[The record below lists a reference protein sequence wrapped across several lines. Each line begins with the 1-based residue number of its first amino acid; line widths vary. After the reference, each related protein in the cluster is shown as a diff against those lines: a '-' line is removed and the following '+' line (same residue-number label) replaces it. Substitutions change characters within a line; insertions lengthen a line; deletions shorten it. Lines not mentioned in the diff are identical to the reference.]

1 MVACLLSV
9 LLASQPAPFTA
20 TRWQIHDPNG
30 QPMTYLGQPSLFL
43 DNGVALLR
51 DSSFGDGTI
60 EFDIALH
67 GHASFAGLL
76 FRAADDNNAE
86 LIYVRP
92 QRSRQWDALQYTPLF
107 DGSEAWQ
114 LYSGDGYTAAAEL
127 PLNRWVHVRLV
138 VGGYAARV
146 FVDRA
151 PEPQLV
157 ISDLKRPWA
166 RGQVGVWG
174 RFGGANFANLVVSPA
189 PTAAPPARVEAPV
202 APGVI
207 STWELSPVFDAA
219 KVGFDRV
226 PDVLSRTRDWLRVA
240 PESSG
245 LVNVARYRA
254 PVVARQPNAAPGSR
268 DLVLARTT
276 ITAGLPTRVRLV
288 FAYSDAVRIFLNGR
302 PVFDGESRF
311 RARDPSFLGVASLG
325 PDAIYLDLAGGANEL
340 VFAVSETFG
349 GWGFAARLDGAGEVN
364 VQLPIL
370 PSSEE

>member
-1 MVACLLSV
+1 M
-9 LLASQPAPFTA
+9 
-20 TRWQIHDPNG
+20 
-30 QPMTYLGQPSLFL
+30 
-43 DNGVALLR
+43 
-51 DSSFGDGTI
+51 
-60 EFDIALH
+60 
-67 GHASFAGLL
+67 
-76 FRAADDNNAE
+76 
-86 LIYVRP
+86 
-92 QRSRQWDALQYTPLF
+92 
-107 DGSEAWQ
+107 
-114 LYSGDGYTAAAEL
+114 
-127 PLNRWVHVRLV
+127 
-138 VGGYAARV
+138 
-146 FVDRA
+146 
-151 PEPQLV
+151 
-157 ISDLKRPWA
+157 
-166 RGQVGVWG
+166 
-174 RFGGANFANLVVSPA
+174 
-189 PTAAPPARVEAPV
+189 
-202 APGVI
+202 
-207 STWELSPVFDAA
+207 
-219 KVGFDRV
+219 

-325 PDAIYLDLAGGANEL
+325 PDAVYLDLAGGANEL

>member
-1 MVACLLSV
+1 MVAYLLS
-9 LLASQPAPFTA
+9 LLIASQPAPVHA
-20 TRWQIHDPNG
+20 AQWQILDPHG

-51 DSSFGDGTI
+51 GSSFGDGTI

-67 GHASFAGLL
+67 GHASFAGLV
-76 FRAADDNNAE
+76 FRAADEHNAE
-86 LIYVRP
+86 LVYVRP
-92 QRSRQWDALQYTPLF
+92 QRSRQWDALQYTPVF

-138 VGGYAARV
+138 VEGYGARL

-151 PEPQLV
+151 AEPQLV
-157 ISDLKRPWA
+157 IADLKRPWA
-166 RGQVGVWG
+166 RGQVGFWG

-189 PTAAPPARVEAPV
+189 ATVAPPERSEAPL
-202 APGVI
+202 AAGVI
-207 STWELSPVFDAA
+207 SAWELSPVFDAS
-219 KVGFDRV
+219 KVGFDRM

-240 PESSG
+240 PERSG
-245 LVNVARYRA
+245 LVNIARYRA
-254 PVVARQPNAAPGSR
+254 PVVARQPNPAPDSR

-325 PDAIYLDLAGGANEL
+325 PDAVYLDLAGGANEL

-349 GWGFAARLDGAGEVN
+349 GWGLAARVEGLDR
-364 VQLPIL
+364 PDRDR
-370 PSSEE
+370 